1 MPYIINKTNGTQIA
15 IVQDG
20 TINASSL
27 DITLVG
33 KNYTGYGE
41 TFNEN
46 FVKLLE
52 NFANTTPP
60 PKRLS
65 GQVWYDTGVRKLK
78 FYDGTQ
84 FKPVGVLEA
93 QDTKPSG
100 YNRGDLWYNTAEGRL
115 YAYSGVGSTWNLIG
129 PLTSRA
135 STSGPLAKEAKD
147 LTDSGFPVVSMVVD
161 DQDVFVSSNY
171 DFDAGGG
178 VLPTDDFFAEFPR
191 IRKGITLPGASSYDI
206 VNGITYDPA
215 GQSGSILWGTAAN
228 ALGLVRNTGQFIT
241 ADQYLIGSDLA
252 AGLTNQVVVT
262 SDDGT
267 LIGTQGILKLHVV
280 NNTGNITVLGQGN
293 FLRFNVGSENYNV
306 LTISTGTN
314 NDPRIVPNSTSS
326 TFLGTQSIPFPYIF
340 GSTITGAIITGT
352 SVFGTTVRDAGNRVV
367 TSFTLNV
374 GNGISGG
381 GTISGPTGTLAF
393 TNTGVLSLAGTV
405 NRISVSA
412 ATGNITLN
420 LPQDLH
426 SSAVVTF
433 ATVNSTNVAST
444 NVSAT
449 RIDGTEIFEA
459 SNRVLTRATGVWT
472 LAGTTNQIN
481 ASASQGAITLSLPQ
495 NIHTGASPTFNGM
508 TLSSLSA
515 DGDGSQINGS
525 WTLNPGATFQATYA
539 DLAERYHADRKY
551 APGTVLVI
559 GGENEVTTTSI
570 RANKSV
576 AGIVS
581 TNPAYTLNA
590 KAGDDS
596 THPYIALKGRVPC
609 KVVGPILKGDLL
621 VTSRL
626 PGFAERAKDTDHP
639 NAILG
644 RALEEFGGN
653 EGVIEVMVV

>member
-60 PKRLS
+60 PKRVS
-65 GQVWYDTGVRKLK
+65 GQLWYDTGVRKIK
-78 FYDGTQ
+78 IYDGSQ
-84 FKPVGVLEA
+84 FKAIGVVEA

-115 YAYSGVGSTWNLIG
+115 YAYTGNGSNWNLIG
-129 PLTSRA
+129 PLTSRS
-135 STSGPLAKEAKD
+135 STNGAISTEIKD
-147 LTDSGFPVVSMVVD
+147 ATDSAFPVVSMVVD
-161 DQDVFVSSNY
+161 GQNVFVSSDY
-171 DFDAGGG
+171 DFDGGGG
-178 VLPTDDFFAEFPR
+178 VLPTDDFYANFNTVRA
-191 IRKGITLPGASSYDI
+191 GITLPGGDQY
-206 VNGITYDPA
+206 GITYNPA

-252 AGLTNQVVVT
+252 SGLTNQVVVT

-280 NNTGNITVLGQGN
+280 DNTGNVTVLGQGN
-293 FLRFNVGSENYNV
+293 FLKFNVGSENYNV

-326 TFLGTQSIPFPYIF
+326 TFLGTQAIPFPYIF
-340 GSTITGAIITGT
+340 GSTITGASVVGT
-352 SVFGTTVRDAGNRVV
+352 SIAGTTVTDAGNRVV
-367 TSFTLNV
+367 TSFTVNAGTGL
-374 GNGISGG
+374 SGG
-381 GTISGPTGTLAF
+381 GTVNGPTGTLSFA
-393 TNTGVLSLAGTV
+393 NTGVLSLTGTA

-412 ATGNITLN
+412 GTGNITLN

-426 SSAVVTF
+426 ASAVVTF
-433 ATVNSTNVAST
+433 ATVNSTNVAAT
-444 NVSAT
+444 N
-449 RIDGTEIFEA
+449 ITENG
-459 SNRVLTRATGVWT
+459 SRVLTRTTGVWT
-472 LAGTTNQIN
+472 LAGTANQIN
-481 ASASQGAITLSLPQ
+481 ASASQGEVTLSLPQ

-508 TLSSLSA
+508 TLSTLSA
-515 DGDGSQINGS
+515 DGDGSQIFGS
-525 WTLNPGATFQATYA
+525 WTLAGGATLQATYA
-539 DLAERYHADRKY
+539 DLAERYHADREY
-551 APGTVLVI
+551 DPGTVLVI
-559 GGENEVTTTSI
+559 GGDKEVTTTSI
-570 RANKSV
+570 RANTSI

-581 TNPAYTLNA
+581 TNPAYTLNEQ
-590 KAGDDS
+590 AGDDS

-609 KVVGPILKGDLL
+609 RVIGPILKGDLL
-621 VTSRL
+621 VTSSV
-626 PGFAERAKDTDHP
+626 PGYAERLRDGDNP
-639 NAILG
+639 NSVLG
-644 RALEEFGGN
+644 RALQEFGG
-653 EGVIEVMVV
+653 ERGIVEVMVV